1 MSYGSDMDIFDNPF
15 ECGFD
20 KYVDL
25 NSDIVFLGREN
36 LIKIKEKGIKKK
48 LMGVKIESK
57 SIDVSQSIPM
67 LDLRENEVGQ
77 LRSAAYSP
85 KFNKVVGIAMIEKN
99 FWEVAKKFKI
109 NIGGNFFS
117 GEICNLPIV

>member
-25 NSDIVFLGREN
+25 NSDIVFLGKEN
-36 LIKIKEKGIKKK
+36 LIKIKEKGINKK
-48 LMGVKIESK
+48 LMGVKIDSK
-57 SIDVSQSIPM
+57 FIDVSQGIPM
-67 LDLRENEVGQ
+67 LDLKDNVIGQ

-99 FWEVAKKFKI
+99 FWETSGKFKI
-109 NIGGNFFS
+109 NIDGKFIS
-117 GEICNLPIV
+117 GETCNLPIV

>member
-1 MSYGSDMDIFDNPF
+1 MVVIWIFLTILLN
-15 ECGFD
+15 
-20 KYVDL
+20 VDL

-57 SIDVSQSIPM
+57 FVDVSQGIPM
-67 LDLRENEVGQ
+67 LDLKENEVGQ

-109 NIGGNFFS
+109 SIDGNFVS